1 MESLMK
7 HYIIMSSQNT
17 FSQILTE
24 ETVPQHTPW
33 KGYEKF
39 TFRAAAVFVLL
50 ICLPFSTH
58 FYNNLL
64 RIEWAEFNWNTLG
77 GLATGFGAPEFV
89 KLAFEDIWAL
99 YSYINVFLTAVL
111 AFFIAAVWSL
121 VDRKTT
127 EYRVWYHWIL
137 IIARY
142 RLAFGIIAWG
152 YKKFIPIQMELP
164 SISFLYTPFADF
176 SEQKLYWQSVGI
188 TQGYEIFL
196 GFAEVLCGVLLLF
209 RKTTAIGAALT
220 AVILVNI
227 VIANH
232 VYDGMV
238 HVHSFIF
245 AVLAG
250 IILWQYLPDI
260 WNLLVNERDVKP
272 AYTRIDF
279 NKPWAKN
286 LRLGLKSASI
296 AIFVFFLLFLHA
308 IDDLGY
314 RYPHNH
320 PGLKNSAG
328 FYHVTEYKRNNKI
341 IPYSPLDS
349 VRWHDVVFETWSTL
363 AIRLNRLQHM
373 DIENTGKET
382 KESISKRFEFRGVG
396 GGRHY
401 FDYKADTVQQ
411 VMYLTNKNKAHW
423 DQKQVLHYSRPT
435 DTRIILWGIN
445 EFNDSI
451 HVVLDKAEHTYPLY
465 EGRKKEVTARSY

>member
-1 MESLMK
+1 MP
-7 HYIIMSSQNT
+7 SQDT
-17 FSQILTE
+17 FEQI
-24 ETVPQHTPW
+24 PQWTSANKTLPW

-39 TFRAAAVFVLL
+39 VFRVTFAFVAL
-50 ICLPFSTH
+50 ICLPFSSQLYT
-58 FYNNLL
+58 NLF
-64 RIEWAEFNWNTLG
+64 RINWAEFNWNSLG
-77 GLATGFGAPEFV
+77 GIATSFGAPEFIEI
-89 KLAFEDIWAL
+89 APADAWEL
-99 YSYINVFLTAVL
+99 YSYINVFFTAVL
-111 AFFIAAVWSL
+111 ALFIGAAWSL
-121 VDRKTT
+121 IDRKTK
-127 EYRVWYHWIL
+127 EYNTLYHLIL
-137 IIARY
+137 IVARY

-196 GFAEVLCGVLLLF
+196 GFAEVLCGLLLLF

-220 AVILVNI
+220 AVLLFNI

-245 AVLAG
+245 SVLAV
-250 IILWQYLPDI
+250 IILWQYLSGI
-260 WNLLVNERDVKP
+260 WTLIVHERDVQP
-272 AYTRIDF
+272 SYTNLSF
-279 NKPWAKN
+279 SKPWQKN
-286 LRLGLKSASI
+286 TRWILKSTSI
-296 AIFVFFLLFLHA
+296 AIFVFFLLFLHWV
-308 IDDLGY
+308 DDLGY

-320 PGLKNSAG
+320 PGLKNTAG
-328 FYHVTEYKRNNKI
+328 FYHVTEYKRNNKV

-349 VRWHDVVFETWSTL
+349 VRWHDVVFETWSTM

-373 DIENTGKET
+373 DIDNTGREG

-401 FDYKADTVQQ
+401 FDYKADTINHIL
-411 VMYLTNKNKAHW
+411 YLTNKNKAHR
-423 DQKQVLHYSRPT
+423 DQQQVLHYSKPT
-435 DTRIILWGIN
+435 DTRIILDGIN

-451 HVVLDKAEHTYPLY
+451 HVVLDKVEQIYPLY
-465 EGRKKEVTARSY
+465 EGREKAISVIPY

>member
-1 MESLMK
+1 MTALTTFEKESVQAQE
-7 HYIIMSSQNT
+7 INP
-17 FSQILTE
+17 
-24 ETVPQHTPW
+24 VVW

-39 TFRAAAVFVLL
+39 AFRSTFAFVAL

-58 FYNNLL
+58 FYENLL
-64 RIEWAEFNWNTLG
+64 RLNWSQFNWNSLG
-77 GLATGFGAPEFV
+77 SIATGFGAPEFIT
-89 KLAFEDIWAL
+89 LEPADIWEL
-99 YSYINVFLTAVL
+99 YSYINVFITAGLAVL
-111 AFFIAAVWSL
+111 IGAVWSL
-121 VDRKTT
+121 LDHKATQ
-127 EYRVWYHWIL
+127 YRALYYWTLVV
-137 IIARY
+137 ARY

-196 GFAEVLCGVLLLF
+196 GFAEVLCGLLLLF

-220 AVILVNI
+220 AVILFNI

-245 AVLAG
+245 AVLAV
-250 IILWQYLPDI
+250 IILWQYLPGI

-272 AYTRIDF
+272 AYTRLDF
-279 NKPWAKN
+279 SSTSWKRNT
-286 LRLGLKSASI
+286 RLALKSVSI
-296 AIFVFFLLFLHA
+296 GIFVFFLFFLHA

-320 PGLKNSAG
+320 PGLKNTAG
-328 FYHVTEYKRNNKI
+328 FYHVTEYKRNNKV

-349 VRWHDVVFETWSTL
+349 VRWHDVVFETWSTM
-363 AIRLNRLQHM
+363 AIRLNRLQQM
-373 DIENTGKET
+373 DNDNTGREN

-401 FDYKADTVQQ
+401 FDYKADTIKH
-411 VMYLTNKNKAHW
+411 MLYLTNKNKAHR
-423 DQKQVLHYSRPT
+423 DQQQVLHYSKPT
-435 DTRIILWGIN
+435 DTRIIVSGIN

-451 HVVLDKAEHTYPLY
+451 YVILDKAEHTYPLY
-465 EGRKKEVTARSY
+465 EGREQAVSSASY

>member
-1 MESLMK
+1 MTSN
-7 HYIIMSSQNT
+7 NT
-17 FSQILTE
+17 FEQIPVQVPST
-24 ETVPQHTPW
+24 ETVSW

-39 TFRAAAVFVLL
+39 AFRTTAAFVLL
-50 ICLPFSTH
+50 ICLPFSTR

-64 RIEWAEFNWNTLG
+64 RIDWTEFNWNTLG
-77 GLATGFGAPEFV
+77 GIATSFGAPEFID
-89 KLAFEDIWAL
+89 LAPADIWEL
-99 YSYINVFLTAVL
+99 YSYINVFITAGL
-111 AFFIAAVWSL
+111 ALSIGAAWSL
-121 VDRKTT
+121 LDRK
-127 EYRVWYHWIL
+127 ERAYSVWYHWIL
-137 IIARY
+137 VIARY

-196 GFAEVLCGVLLLF
+196 GFAEVLCGLLLLF
-209 RKTTAIGAALT
+209 RKTTSIGAALT
-220 AVILVNI
+220 AVILFNI

-238 HVHSFIF
+238 HVHSFTF

-260 WNLLVNERDVKP
+260 WNLLVKERDVKP
-272 AYTRIDF
+272 SYVNVELT
-279 NKPWAKN
+279 KTWAKN
-286 LRLGLKSASI
+286 IRWGLKSTSI
-296 AIFVFFLLFLHA
+296 AIFVLFLLFLHS

-320 PGLKNSAG
+320 PGLKNTAG
-328 FYHVTEYKRNNKI
+328 FYHVTEYKRNGKV

-373 DIENTGKET
+373 DIEKTGRET

-401 FDYKADTVQQ
+401 FDYKVDTVKQIL
-411 VMYLTNKNKAHW
+411 YLTNKNKVHR
-423 DQKQVLHYSRPT
+423 DQKQVLHYSKPSE
-435 DTRIILWGIN
+435 TRIILSGIN
-445 EFNDSI
+445 EFKDSI
-451 HVVLDKAEHTYPLY
+451 YVVLDKVEQSYPLY
-465 EGRKKEVTARSY
+465 EGREKALAVKSYD

>member
-1 MESLMK
+1 MTSTNTFENIPTQISATESL
-7 HYIIMSSQNT
+7 Q
-17 FSQILTE
+17 
-24 ETVPQHTPW
+24 W

-39 TFRAAAVFVLL
+39 AFRAAFAFILL
-50 ICLPFSTH
+50 ICLPFSTR
-58 FYNNLL
+58 FYNNLYRL
-64 RIEWAEFNWNTLG
+64 DWAEFNWNSLG
-77 GLATGFGAPEFV
+77 GIATSFGAPEFID
-89 KLAFEDIWAL
+89 LAPADIWEL
-99 YSYINVFLTAVL
+99 YSYINVFITAVL
-111 AFFIAAVWSL
+111 ALFIGAVWSL
-121 VDRKTT
+121 LDRKRT

-137 IIARY
+137 VIARY

-152 YKKFIPIQMELP
+152 YKKLIPIQMELP

-220 AVILVNI
+220 AVILFNI

-238 HVHSFIF
+238 HVHSFVF
-245 AVLAG
+245 AVLAV
-250 IILWQYLPDI
+250 IILWQYLPNI
-260 WNLLVNERDVKP
+260 WDLLVNERDVKP
-272 AYTRIDF
+272 SYTNVDIS
-279 NKPWAKN
+279 KTWQKN
-286 LRLGLKSASI
+286 TRWVLKSTSI
-296 AIFVFFLLFLHA
+296 AIFVFFLLFLHS

-320 PGLKNSAG
+320 PGLKNTAG

-363 AIRLNRLQHM
+363 AIRLNRLQQM
-373 DIENTGKET
+373 DIENTGRET

-401 FDYKADTVQQ
+401 FDYKADTINHVL
-411 VMYLTNKNKAHW
+411 YLTNKNKAHR
-423 DQKQVLHYSRPT
+423 DQKQVLHYSKPT
-435 DTRIILWGIN
+435 ETRIILSGIN

-451 HVVLDKAEHTYPLY
+451 YVVLDKVEQIYPLY
-465 EGRKKEVTARSY
+465 EGREKAVAAISY

>member
-1 MESLMK
+1 
-7 HYIIMSSQNT
+7 MSITNT
-17 FSQILTE
+17 FDSIPAPGTALE
-24 ETVPQHTPW
+24 HAAW

-39 TFRAAAVFVLL
+39 SFRATAAFVLL

-58 FYNNLL
+58 FYNNLF
-64 RIEWAEFNWNTLG
+64 RIEWAEFNWNALG
-77 GLATGFGAPEFV
+77 GIATGFGAPEFV
-89 KLAFEDIWAL
+89 ELSFEDIWAL

-111 AFFIAAVWSL
+111 AVCIAAVWSL
-121 VDRKTT
+121 LDRKTT

-164 SISFLYTPFADF
+164 SISFLHTPFADF

-188 TQGYEIFL
+188 TQGYEVFL
-196 GFAEVLCGVLLLF
+196 GFAEVFCGLLLLF

-220 AVILVNI
+220 AVILFNI

-245 AVLAG
+245 TVLAV

-260 WNLLVNERDVKP
+260 WNLLIHERDVKP
-272 AYTRIDF
+272 SYTNVDF
-279 NKPWAKN
+279 SLTWKKN
-286 LRLGLKSASI
+286 LRLGLKSVSI
-296 AIFVFFLLFLHA
+296 AIFVFFLLFLHW

-320 PGLKNSAG
+320 PGLKNTAG
-328 FYHVTEYKRNNKI
+328 YYHVTEYKKNNTL

-349 VRWHDVVFETWSTL
+349 VRWHDVVFETWTTIG
-363 AIRLNRLQHM
+363 IRLNRLQQM
-373 DIENTGKET
+373 DIENTGRET

-401 FDYKADTVQQ
+401 FDYKADTINKIL
-411 VMYLTNKNKAHW
+411 YLTNKNKAHR
-423 DQKQVLHYSRPT
+423 DQKFVLHYNKPT
-435 DTRIILWGIN
+435 ETRIVLSGIN

-451 HVVLDKAEHTYPLY
+451 YVVLDKAAPIYPLY
-465 EGRKKEVTARSY
+465 EGRNKNLSAISY

>member
-1 MESLMK
+1 MTSN
-7 HYIIMSSQNT
+7 NT
-17 FSQILTE
+17 LEHIPAQISATE
-24 ETVPQHTPW
+24 PAPW
-33 KGYEKF
+33 KAYEKF
-39 TFRAAAVFVLL
+39 AFRATFAFIIL
-50 ICLPFSTH
+50 ICLPFSTR

-77 GLATGFGAPEFV
+77 GISTSFGAPEFID
-89 KLAFEDIWAL
+89 LEFADIWAL
-99 YSYINVFLTAVL
+99 YSYINIFLTAVL
-111 AFFIAAVWSL
+111 AIFIGAVWTL
-121 VDRKTT
+121 LDRKRT
-127 EYRVWYHWIL
+127 EYRVLYHWGL
-137 IIARY
+137 LIARY

-188 TQGYEIFL
+188 TQGYEVFL
-196 GFAEVLCGVLLLF
+196 GFAEVLCGLLLLF

-220 AVILVNI
+220 AVILFNI

-238 HVHSFIF
+238 HVHSFTF
-245 AVLAG
+245 AVLAV

-272 AYTRIDF
+272 SYTNIELS
-279 NKPWAKN
+279 KTWQKN
-286 LRLGLKSASI
+286 TRWGLKSASI
-296 AIFVFFLLFLHA
+296 AIFVLFLLFLHS

-320 PGLKNSAG
+320 PGLKNTAG
-328 FYHVTEYKRNNKI
+328 FYHVTEYKRNNKV

-349 VRWHDVVFETWSTL
+349 VRWHDVVFETWSTI
-363 AIRLNRLQHM
+363 AIRLNRLQQM
-373 DIENTGKET
+373 DIENTGRET
-382 KESISKRFEFRGVG
+382 KESISKRFEFRGIG

-401 FDYKADTVQQ
+401 FDYKADTVKHIL
-411 VMYLTNKNKAHW
+411 YLTNKNKAHR
-423 DQKQVLHYSRPT
+423 DQKQVLHYTNPT
-435 DTRIILWGIN
+435 QNRIILSGTN

-451 HVVLDKAEHTYPLY
+451 YVVLDKVEQKYPLY
-465 EGRKKEVTARSY
+465 EGREKPVAAISY

>member
-1 MESLMK
+1 MTS
-7 HYIIMSSQNT
+7 INT
-17 FSQILTE
+17 FEQIPAQASITE
-24 ETVPQHTPW
+24 SVPW

-39 TFRAAAVFVLL
+39 AFRATAAFVVL
-50 ICLPFSTH
+50 ICLPFSTR
-58 FYNNLL
+58 FYTNLVQ
-64 RIEWAEFNWNTLG
+64 INWAEFNWNTLG
-77 GLATGFGAPEFV
+77 GLATGFGAPEFID
-89 KLAFEDIWAL
+89 LPFEDIWAL
-99 YSYINVFLTAVL
+99 YSYINVFLTVVL
-111 AFFIAAVWSL
+111 AVVIAGVWSL
-121 VDRKTT
+121 LDRKTT
-127 EYRVWYHWIL
+127 QYRVWYHWTL

-220 AVILVNI
+220 AVILFNI

-245 AVLAG
+245 AVLAV
-250 IILWQYLPDI
+250 IILWQYLPNI

-272 AYTRIDF
+272 AYSNIHFSKSWQKNTRWI
-279 NKPWAKN
+279 
-286 LRLGLKSASI
+286 LKSISI
-296 AIFVFFLLFLHA
+296 AIFVFFLLFLHW

-320 PGLKNSAG
+320 PGLKNTAG
-328 FYHVTEYKRNNKI
+328 FYHVTEYKRNNKT

-349 VRWHDVVFETWSTL
+349 VRWHDVVFETWSTM
-363 AIRLNRLQHM
+363 AVRVNRLQQM
-373 DIENTGKET
+373 DIDNTGRET

-401 FDYKADTVQQ
+401 FDYKADTINRIL
-411 VMYLTNKNKAHW
+411 YLTNKNKAHR
-423 DQKQVLHYSRPT
+423 DQKQVLHYSKPT
-435 DTRIILWGIN
+435 DTRIILSGIN

-451 HVVLDKAEHTYPLY
+451 YVVLDKVEQLYPLY
-465 EGRKKEVTARSY
+465 EGRSKEISEVSY